1 MINKE
6 ELSNQVL
13 IGIEAQKLLSNNL
26 LSSLFVSKKNHACTM
41 FMESKRADDK
51 GRHELWQSV
60 QGVLSIERELQGLV
74 EGGNIAQKLLE
85 DADQLAET
93 NNPHTPFGNK

>member
-6 ELSNQVL
+6 ELSNQVM

-26 LSSLFVSKKNHACTM
+26 LSSLFMSKKNHACTM
-41 FMESKRADDK
+41 FMESKRGDDK

-60 QGVLSIERELQGLV
+60 QGVLSIERELQDLV
-74 EGGNIAQKLLE
+74 DGGNMSQKLLE
-85 DADQLAET
+85 EADRLAQT
-93 NNPHTPFGNK
+93 NNPHNSFGE